1 MQYSAYYGVLGLP
14 RTATQDEVRHA
25 YRKLALN
32 YHPDVSRQAN
42 GEDRFKEL
50 R

>member
-1 MQYSAYYGVLGLP
+1 MQYSDYYGVLGLP
-14 RTATQDEVRHA
+14 RTATQDGVPHA
-25 YRKLALN
+25 YRKFALK
-32 YHPDVSRQAN
+32 YHPDVSQQAN